1 MFSRP
6 VRNPRLIPIWVTE
19 QYVKVGRTVL
29 LTRQV
34 GNTNWTLVYPSDA
47 VDGSAAPP
55 TELLQDYMYLQYTR

>member
-19 QYVKVGRTVL
+19 QYVKVGHAVL

-34 GNTNWTLVYPSDA
+34 GNTNWALVYPRAA

-55 TELLQDYMYLQYTR
+55 VELLQDYMYLQYTR